1 MTRVNR
7 KKSKSPD
14 THVVFIV
21 GIMVLTVFMAAILMF
36 ASEADASNSNAKKG
50 VVRVT
55 DSIYKLCD
63 GRNLIYTL
71 YGNGIAVS
79 PNDPQCY

>member
-1 MTRVNR
+1 MRRAHGKN
-7 KKSKSPD
+7 SKSPD

-36 ASEADASNSNAKKG
+36 ASGADASNNDVKEG
-50 VVRVT
+50 QVRING
-55 DSIYKLCD
+55 SISKMCD
-63 GRNLIYTL
+63 GRTLIYTL